1 MGTVPVRADW
11 CGIPPS
17 AHMLPALVAEKDMY
31 AAAARAA
38 GIAVIDDMTEFTAA
52 VLAFWRGATQLK
64 AWRVAARIV
73 FSITPNSAGAER
85 VFSLLKLMYGPNQ
98 MDLLS
103 DAIEAGLM
111 LRHNERVVG

>member
-1 MGTVPVRADW
+1 
-11 CGIPPS
+11 
-17 AHMLPALVAEKDMY
+17 MY

-85 VFSLLKLMYGPNQ
+85 VFSLFKLMYGPNQ